1 MKNFLKVMLLVLPVL
16 LFGCDAFAPIKK
28 NQTDSDIEFGKLR
41 KVDQKLI
48 DQWVTEQKYSK
59 VLGSLE
65 SVPGAERSEKD
76 RVQIEEIQKLAEE
89 YEIQQSEAIEKLYS
103 KGYRLQALKQAE
115 EALNNYSD
123 GTRLWVIKEKI
134 KQQHANYIREVESQ
148 ILLAKG
154 EWLLQS
160 PPLYKEL
167 LSANPGN
174 KDLIIESKQ
183 VTGDSIATAAR
194 LTVLGIYALSTDQ
207 IELAEQRLTMAN
219 ALHPTSENITALA
232 RLDKL
237 SHEKIVKQRE
247 VDQVQQEIKRRVES
261 KKRVEVQRKR
271 QEKEQ
276 KESTRLVETIYHSLA
291 RGELMEA
298 QNQIRELENT
308 FENNSD
314 ILRLQDSL
322 YKLIAKEVDTLL
334 VEGNELYG
342 NGQIEKAKV
351 VWESAL
357 KLDPDNVKIN
367 RRIKRAKQ
375 VLTRLRE
382 LQNK

>member
-1 MKNFLKVMLLVLPVL
+1 MLLVLPVL
-16 LFGCDAFAPIKK
+16 LFGCDVLVPVKK
-28 NQTDSDIEFGKLR
+28 DQTDSDVKFGKLR

-48 DQWVTEQKYSK
+48 DQWVAEQKFSK

-89 YEIQQSEAIEKLYS
+89 YETQQSETIKKLYEE
-103 KGYRLQALKQAE
+103 GDRLQALEAAE
-115 EALNNYSD
+115 EAFNNYSD
-123 GTRLWVIKEKI
+123 GARLWVIKEKI

-154 EWLLQS
+154 KWLLQS
-160 PPLYKEL
+160 PPLYEEL

-207 IELAEQRLTMAN
+207 IQLAEQRLTMAN

-237 SHEKIVKQRE
+237 SHEKVVKQRE

-261 KKRVEVQRKR
+261 KKRVEVQRKK

-291 RGELMEA
+291 RGELMRA
-298 QNQIRELENT
+298 LSQIRELENT

-322 YKLIAKEVDTLL
+322 DKLVAEKVDALL
-334 VEGNELYG
+334 VEGNELYS

-357 KLDPDNVKIN
+357 KLNPDNVKIN
-367 RRIKRAKQ
+367 RRIKRAEQ
-375 VLTRLRE
+375 VLTKLRE